1 VRELG
6 MQAFLKI
13 KLHREVEPAGLE
25 TQEEQQDGRDSPPA
39 SMRVSWMSETPEM
52 EQAQHPLHS
61 FPAHERSARQQN
73 LAFTPA
79 ASLTR

>member
-25 TQEEQQDGRDSPPA
+25 TQEEQR
-39 SMRVSWMSETPEM
+39 T
-52 EQAQHPLHS
+52 
-61 FPAHERSARQQN
+61 
-73 LAFTPA
+73 A
-79 ASLTR
+79 ATALRRA